1 MRPELQ
7 LKPLPTQCRAD
18 FTASGSLWVLQLHN
32 DAAFRRFCEK
42 YGKNFCHGVHGKGI
56 SNQALIMKNLFKFYN
71 RKDVPWVDLVWK
83 AHYPNCTLPLAPVG
97 YLDHFGGK
105 TVCSLLI
112 NSRNLLLAMHTLV
125 ILFCFWGDKWSH
137 ELFHDKFP
145 QLHSFAKNSSLTI
158 QQARQHANEDLCELF
173 HLPVSVIA
181 ANQGQELHD
190 ILAHMDDQENDM
202 WTFSW
207 EGDSALSVKSFWWKL
222 GIEWNP
228 DHQLYDMLIQTTK
241 ISGMS
246 LALKKHLSLVAG
258 VSGIRNGII
267 FDEVHR
273 SLVHITFSL
282 VTFT

>member
-1 MRPELQ
+1 MRFQ
-7 LKPLPTQCRAD
+7 
-18 FTASGSLWVLQLHN
+18 
-32 DAAFRRFCEK
+32 
-42 YGKNFCHGVHGKGI
+42 
-56 SNQALIMKNLFKFYN
+56 NQALIMKNLFKFYN

-112 NSRNLLLAMHTLV
+112 NSRKLLLAMHTLV

-207 EGDSALSVKSFWWKL
+207 EGDRYK
-222 GIEWNP
+222 
-228 DHQLYDMLIQTTK
+228 TTK
-241 ISGMS
+241 VYESFFDQTPAAMS
-246 LALKKHLSLVAG
+246 FKWIWKSVCLSKQKFFFWLLLQDRLSTKDLRARKNFYVEYNRCVLCDSDTNETHTASLFLVHFQSRVFG
-258 VSGIRNGII
+258 GNLVLNGILI
-267 FDEVHR
+267 ISFMTCLFR
-273 SLVHITFSL
+273 LPKSPACLL
-282 VTFT
+282 L